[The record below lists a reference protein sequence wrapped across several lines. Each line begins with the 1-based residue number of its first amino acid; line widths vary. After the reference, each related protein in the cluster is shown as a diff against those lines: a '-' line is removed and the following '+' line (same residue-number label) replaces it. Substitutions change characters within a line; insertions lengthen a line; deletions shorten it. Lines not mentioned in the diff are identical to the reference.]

1 MRRQRISN
9 TPKGSEGAQT
19 AAIDLQRFIIAQNAR
34 QKRSGTSPDVH
45 TVAYEEMSNGAKK
58 GHWYVS
64 YSLFA
69 AIVLFS
75 VSCHT

>member
-9 TPKGSEGAQT
+9 RPKGSEGAQT

-34 QKRSGTSPDVH
+34 QNRSGTSPDVH

-58 GHWYVS
+58 GHWCVS
-64 YSLFA
+64 SFLFVT
-69 AIVLFS
+69 IVIFNM
-75 VSCHT
+75 SCHT